1 MQKQIKHRPDCLCGE
16 CNGVPKRA
24 QPRAAAAATA
34 AELEA
39 YEPEPLREIRIKA
52 TDRKRPP
59 PCITC
64 ARERGDIS
72 PHRAEYEARDVATGL
87 IVSYTCDRGVAALL
101 ARVLLASLALALF
114 ACGGSSSSGDA
125 GDVDGPRWDGGWIVG
140 LVDAGE
146 LEPDAGD
153 VDAGELEP
161 DAGDVDAGELEP
173 DAGDVDAGELEPD
186 AGDGD
191 AGELEPCSSERD
203 RRMCHA
209 AQCATL
215 CQLGSNLECC
225 DGTAGQLELC
235 ACN

>member
-24 QPRAAAAATA
+24 QPRAAAAAAATA

-173 DAGDVDAGELEPD
+173 DAGDVDAGELEP
-186 AGDGD
+186 
-191 AGELEPCSSERD
+191 CSSERD